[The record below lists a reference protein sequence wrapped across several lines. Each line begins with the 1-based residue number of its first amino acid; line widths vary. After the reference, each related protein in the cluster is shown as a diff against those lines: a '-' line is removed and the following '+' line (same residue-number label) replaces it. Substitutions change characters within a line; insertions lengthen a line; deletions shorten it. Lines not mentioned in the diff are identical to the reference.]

1 MVEQQTT
8 NQNNIMTESMNRF
21 NDISPIADSEVPT
34 IIARLVSNGYFRR
47 AAEPF
52 VKPFPWEQFI
62 AVMSQCQTKD
72 DFQRYIIYPA
82 MKQLIAKTT
91 AKMNGAGWENIPEG
105 NGCLFISNHRD
116 IVLDAAFLNMLMVD
130 QKKPTTEIAI
140 GDNLLIYPWIEELVR
155 LNKSFIVKRGVSVR
169 QMLEVSKHLS
179 DYIHDTV
186 NRREQ
191 PAWIA
196 QREGRAKD
204 SNDKTQVSLLKML
217 TLHNSSDP
225 GQALQDL
232 HIVPLSI
239 SYEFDPCD
247 YLKAKEFQL
256 KRDNPAYK
264 KTEADD
270 IENMYT
276 GIMGFKGRVTFR
288 FGTCIDHAVDAIP
301 ETTGRNE
308 LLEKVASLIDREIY
322 RNYTFFPFNYVAYDL
337 MTGSDRFSSQYTG
350 EELSKFNAYLQKQ
363 IDKIDIP
370 NPDDAFLRE
379 KLIEMY
385 GNTVK
390 NNLEAQ

>member
-1 MVEQQTT
+1 
-8 NQNNIMTESMNRF
+8 MTETTTMNRF
-21 NDISPIADSEVPT
+21 NDIRPVPDNEVPET
-34 IIARLVSNGYFRR
+34 IARLVSNSYFRR
-47 AAEPF
+47 AAESF
-52 VKPFPWEQFI
+52 VKPLPWEQFS
-62 AVMSQCQTKD
+62 AAMTRCKTKD
-72 DFQRYIIYPA
+72 DFQRNIIYPA

-91 AKMNGAGWENIPEG
+91 RELSGTGWENIPEG
-105 NGCLFISNHRD
+105 KGCLFISNHRD
-116 IVLDAAFLNMLMVD
+116 IVLDAAFLNILMVD
-130 QKKPTTEIAI
+130 QKKSTTEIAI

-217 TLHNSSDP
+217 TLHDSSAP

-256 KRDNPAYK
+256 KRDNPGYR

-276 GIMGFKGRVTFR
+276 GIMGFKGRVTLR
-288 FGTCIDHAVDAIP
+288 FGTCIDQAVSVIS
-301 ETTGRNE
+301 EKKGRNE
-308 LLEKVASLIDREIY
+308 LLEEAASLIDREIY
-322 RNYTFFPFNYVAYDL
+322 RNYTFSLFNYVAYDL
-337 MTGSDRFSSQYTG
+337 MTGTGRFSSQYSS
-350 EELSKFNAYLQKQ
+350 EDLSKFNTYLQQQ

-370 NPDDAFLRE
+370 NRDDAFLRE
-379 KLIEMY
+379 KLIGMY

-390 NNLEAQ
+390 NNLAAQ